1 MLVEGVEMQLTMEM
15 LEMVVF
21 PSLVHQDKQQVEV
34 VEQLVHN
41 HLESIQVPMV
51 LLVAVVLVT
60 LQAVVLLL
68 HLHSQ
73 AR

>member
-1 MLVEGVEMQLTMEM
+1 VLVVQVEMQVNMEM
-15 LEMVVF
+15 LEVVVF
-21 PSLVHQDKQQVEV
+21 PSLDHQDKQQVEV

-41 HLESIQVPMV
+41 HLEPIQVAMV
-51 LLVAVVLVT
+51 LLVVVVLVT
-60 LQAVVLLL
+60 LQTVVLLL